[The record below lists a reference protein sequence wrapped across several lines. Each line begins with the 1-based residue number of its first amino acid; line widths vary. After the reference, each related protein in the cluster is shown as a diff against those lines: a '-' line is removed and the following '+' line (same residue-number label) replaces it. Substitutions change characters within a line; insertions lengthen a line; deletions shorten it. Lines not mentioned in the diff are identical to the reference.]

1 MSSTDREKIKGA
13 SLREVFSLIPRGKRR
28 GAAGVTLASALL
40 AVLDFIGMAALIPV
54 LLMVLN
60 EDIIFTNATIS
71 RLYEALG
78 FTSQN
83 GFVIAVCLAVL
94 SVMVLKSVFSI
105 VVVNAMRKYQLSLFR
120 YYSTRMFDIYLSKGL
135 LFIRGNHTSQLI
147 NNVNGICLRFADG
160 VIGSLFEIVSDTL
173 LLSMIVT
180 ALLIYDPLL
189 VLLAAAVFVP
199 LAVVYSR
206 IFNRR
211 MIENGREENRLFV
224 AQNKTLYETLRGY
237 SDIEINNAEK
247 YVSGKFR
254 KGLKTLSEYRRKAGL
269 VRMASGR
276 VTEFSLILGVVAMI
290 IIGLSIGKDMSSLA
304 VSLGVFAFAAYKI
317 VPSVSRIVN
326 SWVEYKRNSYAAET
340 IRATFREAPR
350 IRFDSVSTARL
361 PFEKEIAIENISFA
375 YEGGRQVLDNF
386 SLTIKKGEKI
396 GIRGYSGAGKTT
408 LFNIICGFFEP
419 DSGAIRID
427 GAALTPENRR
437 EWQNNLACVSQ
448 DVFIPDATIA
458 ENIAFGMERSDID
471 EERLRKAISTASL
484 DEFVRS
490 LPDGVD
496 TVTGESGCRVSGGQR
511 QRIGI
516 ARALYK
522 EASVLLFD
530 EATSSLDNKTEEEI
544 VRAIE
549 KLSADRSDL
558 TMLIISH
565 RDRTLTFC
573 DRVIEINGQP
583 ATDNDG
589 KCQDGK

>member
-1 MSSTDREKIKGA
+1 MESTDQEKVKGA

-40 AVLDFIGMAALIPV
+40 AVLDFIGVAVLVPV
-54 LLMVLN
+54 LLMVLD
-60 EDIIFTNATIS
+60 E
-71 RLYEALG
+71 EAVLNNSVVRGIYQTLG
-78 FTSQN
+78 FTSP
-83 GFVIAVCLAVL
+83 GAFVIATCLAVL
-94 SVMVLKSVFSI
+94 VVMVLKSVFTI
-105 VVVNAMRKYQLSLFR
+105 LVANAMRKYQLSLFR

-135 LFIRGNHTSQLI
+135 LFIRNHHTSQLI

-160 VIGSLFEIVSDTL
+160 VIGSLFEIVSAAL
-173 LLSMIVT
+173 LLAMIGAVLL
-180 ALLIYDPLL
+180 ALDPLL
-189 VLLAAAVFVP
+189 VLLSAAVFIP
-199 LAVVYSR
+199 LAVIYSR
-206 IFNRR
+206 VFNRR
-211 MIENGREENRLFV
+211 MIRNGREENRLFV
-224 AQNKTLYETLRGY
+224 AQNKTMYETLRGY

-254 KGLKTLSEYRRKAGL
+254 EGLKTLSEYRRKAGL

-276 VTEFSLILGVVAMI
+276 VMEFSLVLGVTAMI
-290 IIGLSIGKDMSSLA
+290 IIGLSMGKSMASLA
-304 VSLGVFAFAAYKI
+304 ISLGIFAFAAYKI
-317 VPSVSRIVN
+317 VPAVSRIVN

-340 IRATFREAPR
+340 IRATFNEAPAVT
-350 IRFDSVSTARL
+350 FDSASTDRL
-361 PFEKEIAIENISFA
+361 PFENEIVIDNISFA
-375 YEGGRQVLDNF
+375 YDGGKQVLDDF
-386 SLTIKKGEKI
+386 SLTIRKGEKI

-408 LFNIICGFFEP
+408 LFNILCGFFEP
-419 DSGAIRID
+419 DSGSIRVD
-427 GAALTPENRR
+427 GVPLKAENRR
-437 EWQNNLACVSQ
+437 RWQNNLACVSQ

-471 EERLRKAISTASL
+471 EERLRRAIATASL
-484 DEFVRS
+484 DEFVGS
-490 LPDGVD
+490 LPDGID

-544 VRAIE
+544 VHAIE
-549 KLSADRSDL
+549 KLSSERSDL

-573 DRVIEINGQP
+573 DRIIEINGS
-583 ATDNDG
+583 
-589 KCQDGK
+589 KSR

>member
-1 MSSTDREKIKGA
+1 MASTDQETIKGA
-13 SLREVFSLIPRGKRR
+13 SLREVFSLIPHGKRR
-28 GAAGVTLASALL
+28 GALGVTLASALL
-40 AVLDFIGMAALIPV
+40 AVLDFIGVAAFMPILYLI
-54 LLMVLN
+54 LDEEAILAN
-60 EDIIFTNATIS
+60 GTIS

-78 FTSQN
+78 FTSTN
-83 GFVIAVCLAVL
+83 GFVMAVCIAILLVIA
-94 SVMVLKSVFSI
+94 LKSVFT
-105 VVVNAMRKYQLSLFR
+105 VLVVNAMRKFQLSLFR

-135 LFIRGNHTSQLI
+135 LFIRSHHTSQLI

-173 LLSMIVT
+173 LLMMILAV
-180 ALLIYDPLL
+180 LLVYDPFL

-206 IFNRR
+206 IFKRR
-211 MIENGREENRLFV
+211 MIDNGREENKLFV
-224 AQNKTLYETLRGY
+224 AQNKTMYETLRGY

-247 YVSGKFR
+247 YVSRKF
-254 KGLKTLSEYRRKAGL
+254 KEGLKTLSEYRRKAGL

-276 VTEFSLILGVVAMI
+276 VVEFSLILGVVSLI
-290 IIGLSIGKDMSSLA
+290 VIGLSIGKEMSSLA
-304 VSLGVFAFAAYKI
+304 ISLGVFAFAAYKI
-317 VPSVSRIVN
+317 VPSVNRIVN
-326 SWVEYKRNSYAAET
+326 SWVEYKRNSFAAET
-340 IRATFREAPR
+340 IRSTFGDAPAVT
-350 IRFDSVSTARL
+350 FDSASTEKLR
-361 PFEKEIAIENISFA
+361 FEKEIALENISFA
-375 YEGGRQVLDNF
+375 YEGGKQVLDNF
-386 SLTIKKGEKI
+386 SLSIRKGEKI

-408 LFNIICGFFEP
+408 LFNVICGFFDP
-419 DSGAIRID
+419 DSGTIRVD
-427 GAALTPENRR
+427 GAPLTPENRR
-437 EWQNNLACVSQ
+437 RWQNNLACVSQ

-471 EERLRKAISTASL
+471 EERLRKAIATASL

-496 TVTGESGCRVSGGQR
+496 TVTGESGCRISGGQR

-573 DRVIEINGQP
+573 DRIIEING
-583 ATDNDG
+583 
-589 KCQDGK
+589 K